1 MLRQIEL
8 LQEEEARQAQEKIV
22 AQKKLLSEVE
32 EANSKA
38 VMIKEDKKR
47 VELEEDNKIVSY
59 NLEKARKE

>member
-32 EANSKA
+32 EANNKA
-38 VMIKEDKKR
+38 VLIKEDKKR
-47 VELEEDNKIVSY
+47 VELEEDNKIV
-59 NLEKARKE
+59 